1 MRHAVKGR
9 KLGRTT
15 SHREAMFRNQLQ
27 SLMDKERIIT
37 TLPKAKELRPLAER
51 LITRGKMGTV
61 HARRWAL
68 RWLLR
73 RDLVKKLFDDIA
85 PRFSERPGGYL
96 RIVKLGPRQGDGA
109 ERAVIEMVDFV
120 PPSEKSGDKATAGK
134 GAGKAA
140 KGKAASRA
148 GAAGSRRGK
157 GGGGG
162 GEGEEIEAAGEG
174 GGEGE
179 ETAAKGGKAAKGAK
193 AGKGGKGGKP
203 AARAGGGGKAAT
215 EGGKG
220 GRKEGRPG
228 REPRGGEGKHPTT
241 PRPGGRKPT
250 TPQKTG

>member
-15 SHREAMFRNQLQ
+15 SHREALFRNQLQ

-51 LITRGKMGTV
+51 VITRGKQGTI

-109 ERAVIEMVDFV
+109 EMAVIEMVDRV
-120 PPSEKSGDKATAGK
+120 APAASDKSGGKDAAAAGGK
-134 GAGKAA
+134 GTATTAKGAKAGAAKKGAAKPQKAA
-140 KGKAASRA
+140 KGGADEEEAEEKPKKAAKAPKQKPGKPA
-148 GAAGSRRGK
+148 GRKAAPPPAHGEGGK

-162 GEGEEIEAAGEG
+162 KRPAGQR
-174 GGEGE
+174 
-179 ETAAKGGKAAKGAK
+179 
-193 AGKGGKGGKP
+193 P
-203 AARAGGGGKAAT
+203 A
-215 EGGKG
+215 
-220 GRKEGRPG
+220 
-228 REPRGGEGKHPTT
+228 
-241 PRPGGRKPT
+241 GRKPT

>member
-1 MRHAVKGR
+1 MRHSVKGR

-15 SHREAMFRNQLQ
+15 SHREALFRNQLQ
-27 SLMDKERIIT
+27 SLMDKERIVT

-51 LITRGKMGTV
+51 VITRGKQGTV

-109 ERAVIEMVDFV
+109 EMAVIEMVDRV
-120 PPSEKSGDKATAGK
+120 APAADKAGKDAAAAGK
-134 GAGKAA
+134 GKGGAAAGAAKPRSQKAAAKAGAAKKGGAAKPRPQKAAARGGEAEEAAEEKPKKAA
-140 KGKAASRA
+140 KAAKQKPAKPAGRKAAPPPA
-148 GAAGSRRGK
+148 HGEGGK

-162 GEGEEIEAAGEG
+162 
-174 GGEGE
+174 
-179 ETAAKGGKAAKGAK
+179 K
-193 AGKGGKGGKP
+193 
-203 AARAGGGGKAAT
+203 
-215 EGGKG
+215 
-220 GRKEGRPG
+220 RPTG
-228 REPRGGEGKHPTT
+228 
-241 PRPGGRKPT
+241 PRPAGRKPT